1 MCIRDRYYGELPDH
15 SERTILIALE
25 ELEWKV
31 NSTQIKTVK
40 KVMEAIYN
48 VKPGIQT
55 LALYDILSTT
65 ESPWWDVQ
73 NTAKI
78 WFGKENIK
86 DYDPRKS
93 PPLTQKQIIDGLG
106 N

>member
-1 MCIRDRYYGELPDH
+1 
-15 SERTILIALE
+15 
-25 ELEWKV
+25 
-31 NSTQIKTVK
+31 
-40 KVMEAIYN
+40 
-48 VKPGIQT
+48 
-55 LALYDILSTT
+55 
-65 ESPWWDVQ
+65 VQ